1 MEWKQPIRSW
11 IHTFGAICRGTF
23 AAVRDLNAHLLRRT
37 KHLVFFPAL
46 RYLLML
52 KSYRKGKVK
61 MLVHETLV
69 QDRLST
75 RVSVSLLDRRV
86 CKRAYIQIAIHI
98 VML

>member
-1 MEWKQPIRSW
+1 
-11 IHTFGAICRGTF
+11 
-23 AAVRDLNAHLLRRT
+23 
-37 KHLVFFPAL
+37 
-46 RYLLML
+46 
-52 KSYRKGKVK
+52 

-86 CKRAYIQIAIHI
+86 CKRAYIQIKFHI